1 MDNSDTGAPGATLDG
16 RFRLDAVLGR
26 GGMAT
31 VWSAHDSR
39 LDRTVAIKIL
49 HDHLSGEDVERV
61 EREAR
66 AAARVTDPRVVTIL
80 DLDHTDD
87 GRPYLVFEA
96 LSGRT
101 LADDIREHG
110 ALAPERLDRLAD
122 DLLGGIGAAHSC
134 GVLHRDIKPS
144 NVLVDDD
151 GFRITDFGIASVED
165 ETATQGDLIG
175 TLGYLAPERFDGAP
189 ATPAGDVFSASAV
202 LYEAATGRQPFRAAT
217 AAETVQRL
225 CAGVHDPLP
234 PTVSPRLRD
243 LISNG
248 LVADPTRR
256 PSAVGG
262 GLGDDSPFVGSD
274 HDPTVA
280 QPTERLDLT
289 QRLARPMAPT
299 ADVDTS
305 DVERGPD
312 VHDRVD
318 GIRERVD
325 AMRGRVDDLLDDPRV
340 EDAVEWARRPQRIVI
355 GLGVLLLLLALFAAA
370 SAGGGSTAPVDA
382 TTEEDPGVL
391 LDEHLDRIEELG

>member
-1 MDNSDTGAPGATLDG
+1 MLDG
-16 RFRLDAVLGR
+16 RFRLDAVLGH

-31 VWSAHDSR
+31 VWSAHDAR

-80 DLDHTDD
+80 DLDHTAD

-144 NVLVDDD
+144 NVLVDGD

-165 ETATQGDLIG
+165 ETVTRGDLIG

-189 ATPAGDVFSASAV
+189 ATAAGDVFSAAAV
-202 LYEAATGRQPFRAAT
+202 LFEAATGRQPFRAPT

-225 CAGVHDPLP
+225 CSGVHDPLP
-234 PTVSPRLRD
+234 ATIAPRMRD
-243 LISNG
+243 LIVSG
-248 LVADPTRR
+248 LVADPERR
-256 PSAVGG
+256 PGDACALVGEKASPVLDRG
-262 GLGDDSPFVGSD
+262 VADDP
-274 HDPTVA
+274 
-280 QPTERLDLT
+280 QPTERLDHT
-289 QRLARPMAPT
+289 QRLAPPAPPT
-299 ADVDTS
+299 DTDDS
-305 DVERGPD
+305 AGVTIGAEIR
-312 VHDRVD
+312 DRVD
-318 GIRERVD
+318 DVRV
-325 AMRGRVDDLLDDPRV
+325 RVDDLLDDPRV
-340 EDAVEWARRPQRIVI
+340 EDAVAWARRPQGIVI
-355 GLGVLLLLLALFAAA
+355 GVGVLLLLLTLFAAT
-370 SAGGGSTAPVDA
+370 SAGGGSSDPAGVSTAD
-382 TTEEDPGVL
+382 DPAVL
-391 LDEHLDRIEELG
+391 LDDQLDRIEELG